1 MNKPLATIFVF
12 AIFTICTMSF
22 AQDHKTFVDPDKT
35 DTDFQFQG
43 EYSGDLT
50 HDGNSSKVGLQIIAL
65 GNGKFSAVCFIGGL
79 PGDGGDRENR
89 EVIDV
94 EGIYDEH
101 SKSVIFKGTKRGDAV
116 IKDGVL
122 TASSADGKQLGQLK
136 KVQRKSKTL
145 GQRPPA
151 GAIVLFDGKN
161 ADQWENGQVTDDGLL
176 KEGTTS
182 KQKFGSHKIHIEFR
196 LPYMPTAIG
205 QQRGNSGIY
214 VQGRYEVQMLDSF
227 GLEGK
232 NNECGGIYSVADPE
246 LNMCYPPLS
255 WQTYDIEFTA
265 AKFDAQNNVTNNARM
280 TVYHNGVKIHDD
292 VELPSRVTTAA
303 PEPFGAGP
311 GPVYLQDHG
320 NDVRYRN
327 IWVQVIEQ

>member
-1 MNKPLATIFVF
+1 MNKPFATTFVF
-12 AIFTICTMSF
+12 AIFTICTTAF
-22 AQDHKTFVDPDKT
+22 AQDLKTFVDPDKT
-35 DTDFQFQG
+35 DKDFQFQG
-43 EYSGDLT
+43 EYSGDLS

-65 GNGKFSAVCFIGGL
+65 GNGKFRAVCFIGGL
-79 PGDGGDRENR
+79 PGDGGDGENR
-89 EVIDV
+89 EVIEV
-94 EGIYDEH
+94 EGIYDDD
-101 SKSVIFKGTKRGDAV
+101 SKSVIFKGAKRGDAV

-122 TASSADGKQLGQLK
+122 TASSADGKHLGQLK

-145 GQRPPA
+145 GQQAPA

-182 KQKFGSHKIHIEFR
+182 KKRFGDHKIHIEFR
-196 LPYMPTAIG
+196 LPYMPTANG

-292 VELPSRVTTAA
+292 VELPARVTTAA
-303 PEPFGAGP
+303 PNPFDGGN

-327 IWVQVIEQ
+327 IWVQEIDQ